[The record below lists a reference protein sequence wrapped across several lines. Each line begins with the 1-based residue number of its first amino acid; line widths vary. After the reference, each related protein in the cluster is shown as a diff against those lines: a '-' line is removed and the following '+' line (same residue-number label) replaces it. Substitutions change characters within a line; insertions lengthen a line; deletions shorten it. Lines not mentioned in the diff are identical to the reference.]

1 VSAAPGWYE
10 AGTPGKLRWWDGV
23 QWTAHET
30 DTAPAAPAAVQAPVT
45 PLAPQGPPLGWYPA
59 PGGVLR
65 WWDGARWTGLRVKNG
80 VPGSDWATTEQPGAA
95 WAFGSIFLM
104 LAALQFLLGALG
116 SIVSPNGIATLALA
130 ALWFAIAAQSQ
141 AVRRIPPPTGDAVV
155 VDVLRPLP
163 GEQEGPGA
171 GWFPLAP
178 RFTRWWTGT
187 RWSQYTGTVYGVRP
201 TFQGERAYRI
211 LLIMSW
217 ILVGLGVLALLAG
230 IVLMAVA
237 AESLWT
243 AIGVIVII
251 GGVLIV
257 VLGLVI
263 LLLSRY
269 QRRVLLLP
277 TNPPQNVLR

>member
-1 VSAAPGWYE
+1 PAAAVAAP
-10 AGTPGKLRWWDGV
+10 LMR
-23 QWTAHET
+23 
-30 DTAPAAPAAVQAPVT
+30 APQAPYAPQT
-45 PLAPQGPPLGWYPA
+45 PHAPQGPPLGWYPA
-59 PGGVLR
+59 PGDVLR
-65 WWDGARWTGLRVKNG
+65 WWDGRRWTGLRVKNG

-95 WAFGSIFLM
+95 WAFGGIFLG

-141 AVRRIPPPTGDAVV
+141 AVRRIPAPTGDAVV
-155 VDVLRPLP
+155 IDAVRPLP
-163 GEQEGPGA
+163 GEEEGPGA
-171 GWFPLAP
+171 GWFPVAP

-187 RWSQYTGTVYGVRP
+187 RWSQYTGTIYGVRP
-201 TFQGERAYRI
+201 SFQGARAYRV

-230 IVLMAVA
+230 IILLVVA
-237 AESLWT
+237 ADSLWA

-251 GGVLIV
+251 GGVLIA

-263 LLLSRY
+263 LLLTRY
-269 QRRVLLLP
+269 QRRILLLP
-277 TNPPQNVLR
+277 TDPPQNKAPASHGQGIGAP